1 MPGCEV
7 ARLQGWEVARL
18 QVYRQSK
25 GIFLLVLL
33 WFIIGLYGCF
43 CTIGRVYRSGD
54 GGGGAVVVWCG
65 GGAGGC
71 GGAGGGEGV
80 AGDTP
85 LSSWMV
91 GTIRGFG
98 MRKFFFEFWG
108 RLAWCG
114 AECGGEG
121 VEG

>member
-1 MPGCEV
+1 MVEAVRVGGLV
-7 ARLQGWEVARL
+7 VVGWWV
-18 QVYRQSK
+18 
-25 GIFLLVLL
+25 
-33 WFIIGLYGCF
+33 
-43 CTIGRVYRSGD
+43 
-54 GGGGAVVVWCG
+54 GGG
-65 GGAGGC
+65 
-71 GGAGGGEGV
+71 GGGEGM

-85 LSSWMV
+85 LFTCMV
-91 GTIRGFG
+91 GTIRWFG